1 MSDPNTDAA
10 YVADLESAIEKI
22 WGIARRVGLDPYPVN
37 FELVPATIMYEFG
50 SYGLPGRFSHW
61 SRGKAYYRMKTEYDY
76 GLSKIYE
83 LVVNTNPSYAFLME
97 QNDILQNKV
106 VVAHVLGHTDMF
118 KHNVYFK
125 HTPPNMIDKVSVNA
139 DRIRKYEFEHGTA
152 TVERFLDAVL
162 AIDEHIDPNFQLK
175 RAQAT
180 AQAASASK
188 EKTDRPDGIEGP
200 DTFEDLLGPDTR
212 AVARAEAE
220 RAAKRHK
227 FPAEPE
233 KDLLLFFAEHAP
245 SLEDWQRDILLIV
258 REEMQYFV
266 PQMQTKVLNEGW
278 ACLVGNS
285 LLLTNQGLIRYDELH
300 RRLASGEILH
310 AANGVG
316 GLDAISD
323 RHVHRQ
329 AATVRLHTRRG
340 LIIEGAEE
348 HKLNIGA
355 DRWIA
360 LKDVQVGQIIPLTAG
375 ANVWAQEY
383 VPISAPAQIR
393 AATAADVA
401 LAAGVS
407 THTVYRSLAG
417 KTAFAQERITAAI
430 ESSGFKPGF
439 EGKPNFVLRSVL
451 TTPSHMTEEFA
462 EFLGCLIGDGNIHTS
477 KAAIGFTTGDREHAD
492 RFATLALRLFSIESR
507 VYWDNRTANGK
518 GGRWR
523 VAFFSRNVLDLLAS
537 LGVDLRAKARDKR
550 IPDIILQS
558 PKSVVSAFL
567 RALFDCDGCATSNMY
582 GVILS
587 SFSVEIRRTAQ
598 ILLLNFGILSRTYGP
613 NLGIS
618 GRSTEIFERE
628 IGFGLA
634 RKREKLRAS
643 IERHKQWKRFDP
655 TDEVVSIEHDV
666 ADVYDITVDRSHQ
679 YVANGMV
686 HHNSLWHARIMRE
699 MDLSDADYAAFAQMH
714 SGVLAASRTHMNPY
728 LLGYRILEDI
738 ERRWDNPTEEERVKL
753 GRQLGQGRAKLFE
766 VRETESDVSLLR
778 NYLTK
783 DLIEDL
789 DLYLYAKEDD
799 EWVIVEKD
807 WEKVRDGIVASMT
820 NFGYPYITIE
830 DADFN
835 RNSELLLKHHFE
847 QYELDVKY
855 AQKTLEYVYAIWSR
869 PVHLDTIFEERLV
882 RMSYDG
888 EDHDSNF
895 VEREPGEIPF

>member
-1 MSDPNTDAA
+1 MSDPSTDAA
-10 YVADLESAIEKI
+10 YVAELEDAIEKI
-22 WGIARRVGLDPYPVN
+22 WAIARRLGLDPYPVN

-118 KHNVYFK
+118 KNNVYFK

-152 TVERFLDAVL
+152 MVERFLDAVL
-162 AIDEHIDPNFQLK
+162 AIDEHIDPNFQIK
-175 RAQAT
+175 RAQAA

-188 EKTDRPDGIEGP
+188 EKVEGGAHLEAP
-200 DTFEDLLGPDTR
+200 DTFEDLLGPDKR
-212 AVARAEAE
+212 AVKRAEEARA
-220 RAAKRHK
+220 AARHK
-227 FPAEPE
+227 FPPEPE

-258 REEMQYFV
+258 RQEMQYFV

-285 LLLTNQGLIRYDELH
+285 LVLTNQGLMRYDELH
-300 RRLASGEILH
+300 RRLAAGEMLD
-310 AANGVG
+310 ASNGLG
-316 GLDAISD
+316 GLDTISD
-323 RHVHRQ
+323 QHVRRQ
-329 AATVRLHTRRG
+329 APTIRLRTRRG
-340 LIIEGAEE
+340 LVIEGAEE
-348 HKLNIGA
+348 HKLNIGPGE
-355 DRWIA
+355 WIA
-360 LKDVQVGQIIPLTAG
+360 LRDVHVGQIIPLATG

-383 VPISAPAQIR
+383 VPFSTPVQTR
-393 AATAADVA
+393 AATMADVA
-401 LAAGVS
+401 VAAGVS
-407 THTVYRSLAG
+407 VHTIYRSLAG
-417 KTAFAQERITAAI
+417 KTTFAQERISAAV
-430 ESSGFKPGF
+430 ESTGFKPGF
-439 EGKPNFVLRSVL
+439 EGKPKYALRSFL
-451 TTPSHMTEEFA
+451 TAPTHMTEEFA

-492 RFATLALRLFSIESR
+492 RFAALALRLFAIEAR
-507 VYWDNRTANGK
+507 VYWDDRTANGK

-523 VAFFSRNVLDLLAS
+523 VAFFSANVLDLLAS
-537 LGVDLRAKARDKR
+537 LGVDLHAKARDKR
-550 IPDIILQS
+550 VPDIILQS

-567 RALFDCDGCATSNMY
+567 RALFDCDGCATSNLY

-587 SFSVEIRRTAQ
+587 SFSAEIRRTVQ
-598 ILLLNFGILSRTYGP
+598 LLLLNFGILSRTYGP

-618 GRSTEIFERE
+618 GRSTGIFERE

-655 TDEVVSIEHDV
+655 TDEVVSIEHDM
-666 ADVYDITVDRSHQ
+666 ADVYDITVESSHQ
-679 YVANGMV
+679 YVANGML

-699 MDLSDADYAAFAQMH
+699 MDLSDAEYSDFAQMH

-753 GRQLGQGRAKLFE
+753 GRLPGEGRAKLFQ
-766 VRETESDVSLLR
+766 VRETESDASLLR

-783 DLIEDL
+783 ELIEDL

-835 RNSELLLKHHFE
+835 RNSELLLRHHFE
-847 QYELDVKY
+847 RYELDVKY

-869 PVHLDTIFEERLV
+869 PVHLDTIFEERAV

-895 VEREPGEIPF
+895 IEDGQD